1 MGVGRSKGNQKEEE
15 EEIWPEGLCKIVVVG
30 SGAIGIIL
38 FLILSSDSLSWIS
51 HSNSKREDFFGHS
64 RS

>member
-1 MGVGRSKGNQKEEE
+1 MGVRCSKEE
-15 EEIWPEGLCKIVVVG
+15 EEIWAYGLCKIVVVG
-30 SGAIGIIL
+30 DGTVGNIL

-51 HSNSKREDFFGHS
+51 HSNSKREDFFGLS